1 MTGVAAL
8 LVDATLNYARLLIQA
23 AQPREA
29 YRVLTEVAPVSA
41 LEHPAVLAEAAS
53 LAEKIDHAFDDE
65 AYLRR
70 YGAYEPDNASDTITP
85 FSDKGVMGMYRA
97 QLAVEIAQKYQPE
110 TYLSIGGGE
119 GSVPR
124 AILEVCPNAN
134 LFFSELREVA
144 GPVVQAL
151 DVQFPGRVRTVG
163 RFDEPG
169 RVATLQYDLIECLE
183 VVEHVV
189 DDSAFLRN
197 LANALSDNG
206 VLVLSTP
213 NSVDWFE
220 RVLLER
226 KWYHHLTAYTAQ
238 SLAEKMLAVGLRPT
252 IYVAN
257 GCLHAVATKCHP
269 VVELED
275 WGWVDLSDGVPDR
288 IGVCSSD
295 KALTAYGAA
304 VPVVN
309 GLIIRSGR

>member
-1 MTGVAAL
+1 MTGVADL

-41 LEHPAVLAEAAS
+41 LEHPAVLAEAAT

-70 YGAYEPDNASDTITP
+70 YGAYEPDNASDTIIP

-97 QLAVEIAQKYQPE
+97 QLAVTLAKQHPPKS
-110 TYLSIGGGE
+110 YLSIGGGE

-124 AILEVCPNAN
+124 AILDACPDAK
-134 LFFSELREVA
+134 LHFSELREVS

-151 DVQFPGRVRTVG
+151 EAQFPGRVATVG
-163 RFDEPG
+163 RFDDDI
-169 RVATLQYDLIECLE
+169 RIVTAQYDFVECLE

-189 DDSAFLRN
+189 DDFVFLRN
-197 LANALSDNG
+197 LANALTDDG
-206 VLVLSTP
+206 WLVLSTP

-226 KWYHHLTAYTAQ
+226 KWYHHLTAYTAE
-238 SLAEKMLAVGLRPT
+238 SLATKMLGVGLRPT

-257 GCLHAVATKCHP
+257 GCLHAVAQKCRP
-269 VVELED
+269 VTELED
-275 WGWVDLSDGVPDR
+275 LGWVDLSAGVPDR
-288 IGVCSSD
+288 VGICTSD
-295 KALTAYGAA
+295 KALTANGAA

-309 GLIIRSGR
+309 GLIIRSSR